1 MLSVILTHATLIVL
15 VVLTFGLI
23 FGFSE
28 FGGVGF
34 DASTNARAVFS
45 WHPLLNL
52 IAYGF
57 LLAEGFIAFRVWGW
71 TRPQRKTLHSVLQ
84 CVVSILAILSLTAVV
99 VFHNAIKAPNF
110 YSVHSWIGLLVYV
123 LTWCQFLGG
132 LLIFGIP
139 NLASPELKL
148 RVMPLHKFS
157 GLIIYVTAL
166 MALISGLLQKQS
178 FIRLSVSTYAPVI
191 IFINVMSL
199 WLVVTTVA
207 VLWHTAR
214 EQIKPRQT

>member
-157 GLIIYVTAL
+157 GLIMTTSKAIVHPIVCLDLRPSYHLHQCYVAL
-166 MALISGLLQKQS
+166 ACCHHSGGVVAYSKRTNQAS
-178 FIRLSVSTYAPVI
+178 PDIGMLS
-191 IFINVMSL
+191 
-199 WLVVTTVA
+199 
-207 VLWHTAR
+207 R
-214 EQIKPRQT
+214 RCR